1 MNILTT
7 LRNWVLGP
15 ISPKF
20 TSVVGVDTNGT
31 VFSELLAKDS
41 QGNVSFRLRV
51 YDNGTSQI
59 FSAGTLHIHSGGQL
73 QVSSARELHC
83 NHPQQKATEV
93 LSPPPVTHLPPDR
106 RNALDSIEGLI

>member
-1 MNILTT
+1 
-7 LRNWVLGP
+7 VLGP
-15 ISPKF
+15 VAPKF

-41 QGNVSFRLRV
+41 KGEITFRLRV

-73 QVSSARELHC
+73 QLSSTRELHW
-83 NHPQQKATEV
+83 NHPHQRATQV
-93 LSPPPVTHLPPDR
+93 QRPSPVVYLQPDR
-106 RNALDSIEGLI
+106 RSVLESIEGLV